1 MLTVHHCREIHDFNQ
16 LVEQNMDLVE
26 QNMDIKSININFPK
40 TNSIFEIPLKYKKV
54 GT

>member
-16 LVEQNMDLVE
+16 LVEQNMD
-26 QNMDIKSININFPK
+26 IKSTNINFPK
-40 TNSIFEIPLKYKKV
+40 TISIFEIPLKYKKM